1 MSDEHD
7 YPTPHKCCGKVMSYR
22 WDDLDQ
28 DKYEIIDGSHYPT
41 LDDEWECES
50 CGKTL
55 PSRRYRDWFGSG
67 DLDMEVQEVI
77 EHNGQP
83 LKILYDG
90 YMACLIYPDNV
101 LIFGYD
107 GNEYCHTFQFCEEEE
122 SIETLGIVL
131 NTTISLS
138 EEAPKQLWEDE

>member
-1 MSDEHD
+1 
-7 YPTPHKCCGKVMSYR
+7 
-22 WDDLDQ
+22 
-28 DKYEIIDGSHYPT
+28 
-41 LDDEWECES
+41 
-50 CGKTL
+50 
-55 PSRRYRDWFGSG
+55 
-67 DLDMEVQEVI
+67 MEVQEVI

-138 EEAPKQLWEDE
+138 EEAPKQLWEEE